1 MSLEIRSLFGSS
13 HNKNRA
19 MLLQSIFFSWGKYT
33 TFCTIGKSSRFV
45 HLSSSQ
51 ALLTPPS
58 AVFQSGKDTPLF
70 QFFLQYKPPQSAFE
84 NKRIAK
90 AMWIWHMRLD
100 TTWISEIGMRLQT
113 GCPMR
118 IFYLETIEKNG
129 FSGSLFPLGQNLHG
143 GSSSGKEMQLR
154 KTREESELVIFFF
167 SSLSSS
173 AAALSLILHPKTGDT
188 ESLPD

>member
-19 MLLQSIFFSWGKYT
+19 MLLQSIFFSWGRYT

-154 KTREESELVIFFF
+154 KTREKSELVIFFF
-167 SSLSSS
+167 PLYLLQQLLS
-173 AAALSLILHPKTGDT
+173 ALFSIPK
-188 ESLPD
+188 